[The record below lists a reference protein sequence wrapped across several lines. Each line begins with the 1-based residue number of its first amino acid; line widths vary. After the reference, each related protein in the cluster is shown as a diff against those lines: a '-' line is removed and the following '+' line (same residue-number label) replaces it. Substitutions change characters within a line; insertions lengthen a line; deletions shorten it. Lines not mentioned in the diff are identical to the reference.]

1 MTTILLVDDDK
12 SLVRALSIGLGA
24 FGYLVEVATNGVEAI
39 TSAARVLPDLLLVDL
54 GLPEL
59 SGIEVITAIRAWSDV
74 PIIVLSARPQEA
86 VKVAAL
92 DAGADDYLTKPF
104 GINELLARIRASLRR
119 SSRADEES
127 VVRAG
132 ELTIDLAA
140 RLVLRGDVAVHLTPK
155 EWGALAV
162 LVRNRGRLV
171 SQQALLEQV
180 WGPGYSGESE
190 YLRTLFSRLRKK
202 LENDPASPVHLI
214 TEPGV
219 GYRFEIGAVI
229 AE

>member
-12 SLVRALSIGLGA
+12 SLLRALTIGLGA
-24 FGYLVEVATNGVEAI
+24 HGYVVEVATNGVDAI
-39 TSAARVLPDLLLVDL
+39 TAVPKVLPDLLLVDL
-54 GLPEL
+54 GLPRL
-59 SGIEVITAIRAWSDV
+59 SGIEVITAIRAWSNV

-104 GINELLARIRASLRR
+104 GINELLARIRAALRR
-119 SSRADEES
+119 HTPVDEES
-127 VVRAG
+127 VVIAG
-132 ELTIDLAA
+132 DLRIDLTA
-140 RLVLRGDVAVHLTPK
+140 RRVERGDALVHLTPK

-162 LVRNRGRLV
+162 LVRNQGRLV
-171 SQQALLEQV
+171 TQQMLLEQV
-180 WGPGYSGESE
+180 WGPGYAEESE

-202 LENDPASPVHLI
+202 LETNPASPVHLI

-219 GYRFEIGAVI
+219 GYRFEVGGRFGD
-229 AE
+229 

>member
-12 SLVRALSIGLGA
+12 SLLRALAIGLGA
-24 FGYLVEVATNGVEAI
+24 HGYTIEAATNGIDAI
-39 TSAARVLPDLLLVDL
+39 TAVTKVMPDLLLVDL
-54 GLPEL
+54 GLPKL
-59 SGIEVITAIRAWSDV
+59 SGIEVITAVRAWSNV

-104 GINELLARIRASLRR
+104 GINELLARIRAALRR
-119 SSRADEES
+119 HIPIGEES
-127 VVRAG
+127 VVVAG
-132 ELTIDLAA
+132 DLRIDLAA
-140 RLVLRGDVAVHLTPK
+140 HRVDRGAVLVHLTPK

-162 LVRNRGRLV
+162 LVRNQGRLV
-171 SQQALLEQV
+171 TQQMLLEQV
-180 WGPGYSGESE
+180 WGPGYSDQSE

-202 LENDPASPVHLI
+202 LETDPGAPVHLI

-219 GYRFEIGAVI
+219 GYRFEV
-229 AE
+229 

>member
-1 MTTILLVDDDK
+1 MTTILLIDDDK
-12 SLVRALSIGLGA
+12 SLLRALTIGLGA
-24 FGYLVEVATNGVEAI
+24 HGYVVEVATTGVDAI
-39 TSAARVLPDLLLVDL
+39 TAVTKVLPDLLLVDL

-59 SGIEVITAIRAWSDV
+59 SGIEVITAVRAWSTV

-104 GINELLARIRASLRR
+104 GINELLARIRAALRR
-119 SSRADEES
+119 HTAVGEDS
-127 VVRAG
+127 VVIAG
-132 ELTIDLAA
+132 DLRIDLSA
-140 RLVLRGDVAVHLTPK
+140 RRVERGDVLVHLTPK

-162 LVRNRGRLV
+162 LVRNQGRLV
-171 SQQALLEQV
+171 TQQMLLEQV
-180 WGPGYSGESE
+180 WGPGYARESE

-202 LENDPASPVHLI
+202 LEGDPASPVHLI

-219 GYRFEIGAVI
+219 GYRFETGG
-229 AE
+229 EPRT

>member
-12 SLVRALSIGLGA
+12 SLVRALAIGLHA
-24 FGYLVEVATNGVEAI
+24 HGYVVELATNGVDAI
-39 TSAARVLPDLLLVDL
+39 TAVSKVLPDLLLVDL
-54 GLPEL
+54 GLPRL
-59 SGIEVITAIRAWSDV
+59 SGIEVITAVRAWSTV

-104 GINELLARIRASLRR
+104 GINELLARIRAALRR
-119 SSRADEES
+119 HTPVDEEP
-127 VVRAG
+127 VVVAG
-132 ELTIDLAA
+132 ELRVDLAA
-140 RLVLRGDVAVHLTPK
+140 RRVERDGVLVHLTPK

-162 LVRNRGRLV
+162 LLRHQGRLV
-171 SQQALLEQV
+171 TQQMLLEQV
-180 WGPGYSGESE
+180 WGPGYAEESE

-202 LENDPASPVHLI
+202 LERDPASPVHLI

-219 GYRFEIGAVI
+219 GYRFEV
-229 AE
+229 

>member
-24 FGYLVEVATNGVEAI
+24 HGYQVEVATNGVEAV
-39 TSAARVLPDLLLVDL
+39 TAAAKVLPDLVLVDL
-54 GLPEL
+54 GLPQM

-74 PIIVLSARPQEA
+74 AVIVLSARTQEA

-104 GINELLARIRASLRR
+104 GINELLARIRAALRR
-119 SSRADEES
+119 RTAAPEES
-127 VVRAG
+127 VIVAG
-132 ELTIDLAA
+132 DLTIDLSA
-140 RLVLRGDVAVHLTPK
+140 RRVERNDELVHLTPK

-162 LVRNRGRLV
+162 LVRNQGRLV
-171 SQQALLEQV
+171 TQQMLLEQV
-180 WGPGYSGESE
+180 WGPGYAQESE
-190 YLRTLFSRLRKK
+190 YLRTLFARLRRK
-202 LENDPASPVHLI
+202 LEDDPASPRHLI

-219 GYRFEIGAVI
+219 GYRFEP
-229 AE
+229 